1 MLWQVVRATGT
12 AHRAGAPLPTLYE
25 AQPQQTE
32 ETIMLPRRDEEDYD
46 GIGIPRRD
54 FFWLWL
60 VWLTFTSVIAGALLA
75 IHVWYSARVLF

>member
-1 MLWQVVRATGT
+1 MVWQVVRATGT

-25 AQPQQTE
+25 AQPQQTGE
-32 ETIMLPRRDEEDYD
+32 AIMLPRRDEEDYD

-60 VWLTFTSVIAGALLA
+60 AWLAFLLITPGALLA
-75 IHVWYSARVLF
+75 MHAWFSLRALF